1 MLMTNVL
8 LIDDDAILRNT
19 LREMLEKLS
28 CDVTEAEDGVVAT
41 EKMEETDFDLVITDI
56 FMPNQDGIETIR
68 NIRRARNDVH
78 IVAISGGPPNQ
89 RVNFL
94 KMAKSI
100 GADLALAKPIDIQQ
114 LADILGKIKN
124 KN

>member
-78 IVAISGGPPNQ
+78 IVAISVGSPNQ

-100 GADLALAKPIDIQQ
+100 GANFALAKPIDIQQ